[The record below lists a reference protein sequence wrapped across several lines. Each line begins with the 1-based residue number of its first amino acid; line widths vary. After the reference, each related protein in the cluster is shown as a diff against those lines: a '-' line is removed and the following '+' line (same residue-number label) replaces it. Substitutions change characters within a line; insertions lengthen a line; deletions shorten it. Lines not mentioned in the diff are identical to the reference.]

1 MAGSDVTDAQC
12 GEARTRPAAKLQ
24 YWEAY
29 STLRRTPHNA
39 AYVQLHISTNLKTK
53 KAVRIKSAQRL
64 RADAGSAGARKGAA
78 APAGKK
84 QRQPKADKPKKERK
98 PSGLDAAAQVLGE
111 AGEPLNAKEIVDR
124 MLERKL
130 WSTGGKTPHA
140 TIYAAMIR
148 EIAAKGS
155 DSRFRKVERGKFA
168 LAK

>member
-1 MAGSDVTDAQC
+1 MKKSDVKVGATYS
-12 GEARTRPAAKLQ
+12 AKVSGSVVPVRIDRENPSGG
-24 YWEAY
+24 WDG
-29 STLRRTPHNA
+29 
-39 AYVQLHISTNLKTK
+39 TNLKTK